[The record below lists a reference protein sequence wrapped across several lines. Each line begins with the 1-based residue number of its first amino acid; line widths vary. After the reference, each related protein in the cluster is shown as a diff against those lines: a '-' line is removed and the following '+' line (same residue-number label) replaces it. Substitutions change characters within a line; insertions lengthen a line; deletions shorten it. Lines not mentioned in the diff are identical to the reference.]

1 MIKYTPGE
9 IVLYLVAVVAAVVL
23 GALLV
28 GYLSSATHTYQ
39 QPSNVEQIV
48 YDKPAK

>member
-9 IVLYLVAVVAAVVL
+9 VVLYLVAVVAAAVL
-23 GALLV
+23 GVLLV
-28 GYLSSATHTYQ
+28 AYLSSATYTYK
-39 QPSNVEQIV
+39 QPSVVEQIV